1 LKKPLLMTPGPT
13 PIPERVVRAMGDC
26 QIHHRSENFKDIVL
40 ACRDGLKK
48 IFETEGDVLTLVG
61 SGTAAMDATV
71 SNFLRKGD
79 RALVVRGGKFGERWG
94 KICEAYGLDYDAID
108 VTWGEGVNPEI
119 VREHLKQKQYAA
131 LMFQASETSTGAAHP
146 TEALAKLAREEQP
159 EMLVIV
165 DGITAVGCMPVRTDA
180 WGLDVVVSGS
190 QKAFM
195 LPPGLAFLT
204 ASERAWKRAES
215 SDLPKFYLNLQLEK
229 KKQAGNQTSW
239 TSATSLMIGLVDAL
253 EMMNEEGIEQIQKRH
268 AILSNA
274 CREAALALNL
284 GLLAMEHP
292 SRALT
297 AVTTPDSLPAGDV
310 IKGLREKFGIR
321 VAGGQEH
328 LKGRIFRIGHLGW
341 VDGGDILKTVGAL
354 EEVLADSGH
363 SFDRGAGLKAAAKVL
378 TQLGN

>member
-1 LKKPLLMTPGPT
+1 M
-13 PIPERVVRAMGDC
+13 
-26 QIHHRSENFKDIVL
+26 
-40 ACRDGLKK
+40 
-48 IFETEGDVLTLVG
+48 
-61 SGTAAMDATV
+61 
-71 SNFLRKGD
+71 
-79 RALVVRGGKFGERWG
+79 LVV
-94 KICEAYGLDYDAID
+94 
-108 VTWGEGVNPEI
+108 
-119 VREHLKQKQYAA
+119 
-131 LMFQASETSTGAAHP
+131 
-146 TEALAKLAREEQP
+146 
-159 EMLVIV
+159 V

-204 ASERAWKRAES
+204 ASERAWRRAES
-215 SDLPKFYLNLQLEK
+215 SDLPKFYLDLKQEK

-239 TSATSLMIGLVDAL
+239 TSATSLMLGLVDAL
-253 EMMNEEGIEQIQKRH
+253 EMMGSEGLQQIHTRH

-274 CREAALALNL
+274 CREAALAMNL

-297 AVTTPDSLPAGDV
+297 AVTTPESLPAGDV
-310 IKGLREKFGIR
+310 IKGLRERFGIR

-354 EEVLADSGH
+354 EDVLSNLGH
-363 SFDRGAGLKAAAKVL
+363 NFERGAGLRAAAKVL
-378 TQLGN
+378 AQLNT